1 MSGAA
6 KQRRSAFSIYAEEK
20 PEPEMATSSV
30 NDQTRIIYKKKTNQN
45 NNNKNKN
52 KQNGH
57 QNQNNNKSQFQNNM
71 KKSYGGVTKPK
82 NNQKKSK
89 QVINKNICHSTPFQN
104 ALKSLAQVKKV
115 KTLKPIVESN
125 DSEDL
130 EADELIQEQSEI
142 FDSRQEAI
150 SLLKSIIYPVK
161 VKEFF
166 GNYWEQKPML
176 IKRENSE
183 YNKAWFSCKEFDSIL
198 RNHTLEFTTNIDVTT
213 YVDEVK
219 QNHNTEGRAFAPLVW
234 DFFQQGCSIRLL
246 NPQTYSRNC
255 WKFLSTLQELFGTC
269 VGSNIYLTPAGTQGF
284 APHYD
289 DIEAFVLQLEGKKRW
304 RVYKPITKDQQLP
317 KHSSRNFEQNEIGEP
332 IIDCVLE
339 PGDLLYFPRGFI
351 HQAEACNDVHS
362 LHITVS
368 CYQKNCWGD
377 FLTKLLPGAIE
388 IAQQEDIE
396 FRKGLPIN
404 YLLHNGV
411 AFDKEEVTDDR
422 KKFIDKTAKLIK
434 KLINY
439 IPIDAAVDQMAKQ
452 YLHDSMP
459 PCLNESEKLR
469 SIHGNGEKWNANKMR
484 VEHIAEIEPDT
495 AIKIIRRNSLRLVVE
510 EESCLIYH
518 NLENGK
524 VYREKDPQYLEVESE
539 AAPAIEFLI
548 NNYPEYCTVEDLP
561 LKTMEEKI
569 VVASCLYDKGLL
581 VTGEPLESNG
591 SSDSSETEEDYSE
604 EDEVNSNNADLVE
617 SMSDDGD
624 EDDTLNYAESFDSEE
639 YDEDNGESENDEAE
653 IDNES
658 SSQEESE
665 DDYQ

>member
-1 MSGAA
+1 M
-6 KQRRSAFSIYAEEK
+6 
-20 PEPEMATSSV
+20 
-30 NDQTRIIYKKKTNQN
+30 
-45 NNNKNKN
+45 
-52 KQNGH
+52 
-57 QNQNNNKSQFQNNM
+57 
-71 KKSYGGVTKPK
+71 
-82 NNQKKSK
+82 
-89 QVINKNICHSTPFQN
+89 
-104 ALKSLAQVKKV
+104 
-115 KTLKPIVESN
+115 
-125 DSEDL
+125 
-130 EADELIQEQSEI
+130 
-142 FDSRQEAI
+142 
-150 SLLKSIIYPVK
+150 
-161 VKEFF
+161 
-166 GNYWEQKPML
+166 
-176 IKRENSE
+176 
-183 YNKAWFSCKEFDSIL
+183 
-198 RNHTLEFTTNIDVTT
+198 
-213 YVDEVK
+213 
-219 QNHNTEGRAFAPLVW
+219 
-234 DFFQQGCSIRLL
+234 
-246 NPQTYSRNC
+246 
-255 WKFLSTLQELFGTC
+255 
-269 VGSNIYLTPAGTQGF
+269 
-284 APHYD
+284 
-289 DIEAFVLQLEGKKRW
+289 EGKKRW

-459 PCLNESEKLR
+459 PCLKESEKLR

-539 AAPAIEFLI
+539 AAAIGTAKFQ
-548 NNYPEYCTVEDLP
+548 
-561 LKTMEEKI
+561 KI
-569 VVASCLYDKGLL
+569 
-581 VTGEPLESNG
+581 
-591 SSDSSETEEDYSE
+591 
-604 EDEVNSNNADLVE
+604 
-617 SMSDDGD
+617 
-624 EDDTLNYAESFDSEE
+624 
-639 YDEDNGESENDEAE
+639 
-653 IDNES
+653 
-658 SSQEESE
+658 
-665 DDYQ
+665 